1 MLLRNT
7 KPRGQPNRRSF
18 PFGAPPARIYRPCRS
33 VMQSGERTKQAW
45 VLEFEPASRPWI
57 EPLMG
62 WTASDD
68 PFTQIRL
75 TFPSLTAAVA
85 YAEREGLD
93 YRVIEPP
100 VARPRAAS
108 AQAMSDSSPR
118 PPASI
123 RRPDAYASSPMMQT

>member
-1 MLLRNT
+1 M
-7 KPRGQPNRRSF
+7 
-18 PFGAPPARIYRPCRS
+18 
-33 VMQSGERTKQAW
+33 
-45 VLEFEPASRPWI
+45 LEFEPASRLWI

-75 TFPSLTAAVA
+75 TFPTLTAAVA

-100 VARPRAAS
+100 VSRLRPAS
-108 AQAMSDSSPR
+108 TQAMSGSSPR
-118 PPASI
+118 PSAPM
-123 RRPDAYASSPMMQT
+123 RRPDAHASSPMMQT